1 MKNIAPKS
9 PPTIAA
15 LKKMTIE
22 QRQNYLNKSL
32 QELVAYAYKNAPAIK
47 TRLGQAGINPTR
59 VRSIDDLQALPVLR
73 KDNLVEL
80 CKANPPFGGLITTSI
95 QNLNRVYVSPGPI
108 YDPHHKSKNYWRRHA
123 QLMRELGFRKND
135 TVINAW
141 SYHLVPAGLLIDE
154 SLRRIGV
161 TVVPMGTGNTE
172 LQVQVINHLAVTGF
186 FGAASFFMNVVTK
199 AEEMG
204 YDIRRDFKLRV
215 ACIGGE
221 MGGGPMR
228 RLVEEKYGIY
238 TADVYGTADVGLIA
252 YECKQKFGLHIGE
265 DVIVEIIDPE
275 TGKPIAPD
283 GVGELVVTPIDET
296 YPLLRFGTGD
306 LVGWVNEPCT
316 CGSTSLRITRILGRI
331 GDAVRT
337 RGMFIHTRQM
347 EPALASFTE
356 IAKYQAV
363 VTREGYR
370 DMLTLKVELKDDASI
385 DKEKLAERLVREVTK
400 AVRVKLDRV
409 DYIAKG
415 TIPEGHKLIVDNR
428 VY

>member
-1 MKNIAPKS
+1 M
-9 PPTIAA
+9 AA
-15 LKKMTIE
+15 LKKMTVE
-22 QRQNYLNKSL
+22 QRQNYLNERFK
-32 QELVAYAYKNAPAIK
+32 ELVVFAYKNAPTIK
-47 TRLGQAGINPTR
+47 ARLDQAGINPAR
-59 VRSIDDLQALPVLR
+59 VHSIDDLQALPVLR

-80 CKANPPFGGLITTSI
+80 YKANPPFGGLVTTSL
-95 QNLNRVYVSPGPI
+95 QHLDRVYVSPGPI
-108 YDPHHKSKNYWRRHA
+108 YDPHHQSKSYWRRHA
-123 QLMRELGFRKND
+123 QLMRELGFRRKD
-135 TVINAW
+135 IVINAW
-141 SYHLVPAGLLIDE
+141 SYHLVPAGLLVDE

-161 TVVPMGTGNTE
+161 TVVPTGTGNTE
-172 LQVQVINHLAVTGF
+172 LQVQVMNHLGVTGF
-186 FGAASFFMNVVTK
+186 FGAASFFMNVVTR

-204 YDIRRDFKLRV
+204 YDIRRDFRLRV

-238 TADVYGTADVGLIA
+238 TADVYGTADVGLMA
-252 YECKQKFGLHIGE
+252 YECHQKSGLHIGE
-265 DVIVEIIDPE
+265 DVIVEVVDPE
-275 TGKPIAPD
+275 TGQPVAPD

-306 LVGWVNEPCT
+306 LVGWVKEPCG

-337 RGMFIHTRQM
+337 RGMFIHPRQM
-347 EPALASFTE
+347 EPALAQLTE

-370 DMLTLKVELKDDASI
+370 DVLTLKVELKADVGV
-385 DKEKLAERLVREVTK
+385 DKEKLTERLIREVTE
-400 AVRVKLDRV
+400 AVRVKLDKV
-409 DYIAKG
+409 DYLAKG
-415 TIPEGHKLIVDNR
+415 TIPEGHKLIVDER